1 MEEKIKLIN
10 SIAMEIPTQMLSLVI
25 NPINNSI
32 ITKTIP
38 ASSNCRLEN
47 LVLSIEAIQIHIIS
61 GKYIYNKLTL
71 KIINIFFK

>member
-1 MEEKIKLIN
+1 VEKIKLRN
-10 SIAMEIPTQMLSLVI
+10 NIAMEIPTQMLFLVY

-47 LVLSIEAIQIHIIS
+47 FVLNIEVIQILIVS
-61 GKYIYNKLTL
+61 GKYIYNKITL
-71 KIINIFFK
+71 KIINIFFN